1 MVPHPHDSGIPANQ
15 SSARLHLPIEGYTA
29 WPQIM
34 RLVAIA
40 SFVLVMLLACTL
52 LLLVPEQNIHV
63 KLDSLLLALS
73 AFLIFEMVIVRCLI
87 IPMNGDYGRFRI
99 NESHVDFYPL
109 TTMGLSVQART
120 QSIPVVDFDGIAV
133 QALEAQHGA
142 PTRYGIVLM
151 HPKRANLIRIRYTTS
166 RSEAENYARSLAE
179 ALSLPVIPALPV

>member
-52 LLLVPEQNIHV
+52 LLLIPQENINV
-63 KLDSLLLALS
+63 QMDKLLLALA

-99 NESHVDFYPL
+99 NEGHVDFYPL
-109 TTMGLSVQART
+109 TTLGLGVQTRT
-120 QSIPVVDFDGIAV
+120 QSVPVVDFDGVAV

-142 PTRYGIVLM
+142 PARYAIMLV
-151 HPKRANLIRIRYTTS
+151 HPKRANLVRIRYTPS
-166 RSEAENYARSLAE
+166 RSEAENYARTLAE
-179 ALSLPVIPALPV
+179 ALSLPVIPAIPA